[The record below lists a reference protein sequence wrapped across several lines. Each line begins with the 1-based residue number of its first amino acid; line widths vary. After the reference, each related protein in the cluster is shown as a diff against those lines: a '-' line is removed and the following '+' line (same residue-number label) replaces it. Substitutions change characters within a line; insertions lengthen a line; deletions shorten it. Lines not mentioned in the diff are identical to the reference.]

1 MGHSLGNAPSWVLF
15 DDKGYAVFDNFSV
28 YDTRL
33 NISDFRESSYIEQ
46 MRMATRDLANAI
58 DKGYVNKNKFTP
70 SQLNAI
76 YKGESKIPGFTWHH
90 HQDTGRMQL
99 VDYDL
104 HKETGHIGWES
115 MENKF
120 RLTRDSSEDIGFVK
134 SCFIKGAITNREFND
149 WVEYVIVSD
158 KVDDLPL
165 YIFDLIDFNGS
176 FYELINIIGFTPDP
190 NLTEDEDN
198 AIYGIAIKRFGNDL
212 NIPIS
217 NNEALRALDRNPLIS
232 KRFKSIFPFINF
244 SY

>member
-1 MGHSLGNAPSWVLF
+1 MGHSLGNALSWVLL
-15 DDKGYAVFDNFSV
+15 DDKGYAIFDNFSV

-33 NISDFRESSYIEQ
+33 NISEFREASYIEQ
-46 MRMATRDLANAI
+46 MRMATRDLVNAI
-58 DKGYVNKNKFTP
+58 NKGYVNKNKFTP

-76 YKGESKIPGFTWHH
+76 YKGESKIPNFTWH

-104 HKETGHIGWES
+104 HKETSHIGWES

-149 WVEYVIVSD
+149 WVEYVIVND

-190 NLTEDEDN
+190 ILTEDEDN

-212 NIPIS
+212 DIPIS